1 MPLIDVHKVRK
12 VYANG
17 QGKNTVA
24 LDDFSLQVEEKEFIT
39 IVGPSGCGKTTFLL
53 LVAGLE
59 QITSGVLLFDGHPI
73 DGPDANQTIIFQ
85 EYVLFPWRT
94 VAGNIEFGPEVKGIS
109 KRKRREIIK
118 NYVRL
123 VGLEGF
129 ENRYPH
135 ELSGGMRQ
143 RVAIAR
149 ALANEPKL
157 LLMDE
162 PFGSLD
168 ALTREAMQVELL
180 RIWQENRCTVLFVTH
195 SIEEAV
201 FLSDRLVVVSSQ
213 PGRVKKIFHIP
224 FGRPRKRE
232 IITSTDFVALAAEVK
247 GLILEEENYKERINR
262 WEK

>member
-1 MPLIDVHKVRK
+1 MPLIDAHKVKK

-17 QGKNTVA
+17 QGEHTVA
-24 LDDFSLQVEEKEFIT
+24 LDDLSMQVEEKEFIT

-53 LVAGLE
+53 IVAGLE

-94 VAGNIEFGPEVKGIS
+94 VAGNVEFGPEVKGVS

-118 NYVRL
+118 SYVRL

-180 RIWQENRCTVLFVTH
+180 RIWQENRCTVIFVTH
-195 SIEEAV
+195 SIEEAI
-201 FLSDRLVVVSSQ
+201 FLSDSVVVMSSN
-213 PGRVKKIFHIP
+213 PGRVKKVFPIP

-232 IITSTDFVALAAEVK
+232 IITSTEFVTLVAKVR
-247 GLILEEENYKERINR
+247 GLTLEEEVHGR
-262 WEK
+262 